1 MQSRLPEPRNRSESR
16 NRHRRRAVKL
26 FPISKT
32 IYGLISHHLAASLLV
47 HLIYP
52 SKKIDSNGKSIFHL
66 IHLINENK
74 TDSVVFEPIKVLLQ
88 MKE

>member
-26 FPISKT
+26 FPFSKT
-32 IYGLISHHLAASLLV
+32 ISHHLAASLLV

-74 TDSVVFEPIKVLLQ
+74 TDSVGFEPITILLE